1 MVTTAIFPSRYVQG
15 KGALTTHLPQE
26 LAALGHK
33 ALIFQD
39 PVVHNTYRDAVATAL
54 HGVIEFDIEVFSS
67 ECSDEEIAR
76 ISARAQEIGADVIVG
91 MGGGKTLDT
100 AKATGASLR
109 LPIAVVP
116 TLASTD
122 APCSSL
128 VVIYTPEG
136 KFKRYLMIPR
146 NPTLVLVDSS
156 IIAAAPVRFLVS
168 GIGDAL
174 ATWFEAEDC
183 RIKGA
188 GNMTTRPGPMTAF
201 ELARFCYT
209 TLMRYGRLAKLACE
223 QHQVTPALEHV
234 IEANT
239 LLSGLG
245 FESGGLAA
253 AHAIHNGLTVL
264 PATHK
269 YWHGEKV
276 AFGTLA
282 MLMLTDRAP
291 ELIEEV
297 YQFCED
303 IGLPTTLADIGL
315 AGVSD
320 DELLA
325 VARASCQTG
334 ETIHNEPF
342 TITPEAVQAALR
354 AADAVGQ
361 ARKKIDLAG

>member
-1 MVTTAIFPSRYVQG
+1 MITTAIFPSRYVQG
-15 KGALTTHLPQE
+15 KGALTSHLPQE
-26 LAALGHK
+26 LALLGHK
-33 ALIFQD
+33 ALILQD
-39 PVVHNTYRDAVATAL
+39 PLVNERYCDAVETAL
-54 HGVIEFDIEVFSS
+54 HGVIDYQIEVFNS

-76 ISARAQEIGADVIVG
+76 ISEKAMATGADVIVG

-128 VVIYTPEG
+128 VVIYTAEG
-136 KFKRYLMIPR
+136 QFKRYLMIPR
-146 NPTLVLVDSS
+146 NPDLVLVDSG
-156 IIAAAPVRFLVS
+156 IIASAPVRFLVS
-168 GIGDAL
+168 GMGDAL

-183 RIKGA
+183 RTKGA
-188 GNMTTRPGPMTAF
+188 GNMTSRPGPMTAF
-201 ELARFCYT
+201 ELARFCYN
-209 TLMRYGRLAKLACE
+209 TLMRYGRLAKFACE

-264 PATHK
+264 PQTHA

-282 MLMLTDRAP
+282 MLMLTDRSP
-291 ELIEEV
+291 ELIDEV
-297 YQFCED
+297 YAFCED
-303 IGLPTTLADIGL
+303 VGLPVTLADIGL
-315 AGVSD
+315 SEASD
-320 DELLA
+320 ADLMA
-325 VARASCQTG
+325 VAQAACQAG
-334 ETIHNEPF
+334 ETMHNEPCEV
-342 TITPEAVQAALR
+342 TPETVMAALR

-361 ARKKIDLAG
+361 ARKAQRR

>member
-26 LAALGHK
+26 LASLGHK
-33 ALIFQD
+33 ALILQD
-39 PVVHNTYRDAVATAL
+39 PVVYERYQDTLASAL
-54 HGVIEFDIEVFSS
+54 HGVVDFEIEVFNS

-76 ISARAQEIGADVIVG
+76 ISVRAQQVGADVIVG

-128 VVIYTPEG
+128 VVIYTQEG
-136 KFKRYLMIPR
+136 QFKRYLMIPR
-146 NPTLVLVDSS
+146 NPTLVLVDSA
-156 IIAAAPVRFLVS
+156 IIAAAPVRFLIS
-168 GIGDAL
+168 GMGDAL

-188 GNMTTRPGPMTAF
+188 GNMTSRPGPMTAF
-201 ELARFCYT
+201 ELARFCYN
-209 TLMRYGRLAKLACE
+209 TLMRYGRSAKLACE

-264 PATHK
+264 PATHQ

-282 MLMLTDRAP
+282 MLVLTDRAP
-291 ELIEEV
+291 ELVEEV

-303 IGLPTTLADIGL
+303 VGLPITLADIGL
-315 AGVSD
+315 ADVSD
-320 DELLA
+320 KELLA
-325 VARASCQTG
+325 VAQAACQVG
-334 ETIHNEPF
+334 ETMHNEPCE
-342 TITPEAVQAALR
+342 ITPEAVLAALR
-354 AADAVGQ
+354 TADALGQ
-361 ARKKIDLAG
+361 ARKRKMKSL